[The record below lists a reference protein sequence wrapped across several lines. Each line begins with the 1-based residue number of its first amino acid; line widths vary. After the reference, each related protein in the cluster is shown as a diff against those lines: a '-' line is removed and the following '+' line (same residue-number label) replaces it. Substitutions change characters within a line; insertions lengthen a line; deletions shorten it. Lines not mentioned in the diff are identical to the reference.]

1 MYKIDVKI
9 EFLKFYKEAFPFH
22 AYKCIKLRINSTSF
36 KRQFCQ
42 NCDTSHATIEFY
54 RLNVDGSHS
63 RKIVRNNGSVDMIS
77 VWRKKNNKC
86 EDLYFMLIGV
96 NVTYN
101 YCVLNDCV
109 VLYDC
114 LYVLDRCTN
123 PRPRFY
129 TFCMS
134 ILF

>member
-36 KRQFCQ
+36 ERQFCQ

-54 RLNVDGSHS
+54 RLNVDGSQNREKQ
-63 RKIVRNNGSVDMIS
+63 RKRGYDLCL
-77 VWRKKNNKC
+77 KKKKNKC